1 MKFRNLLL
9 PFILLFSL
17 LLPISVQNANAGLAC
32 VYVKKQGK
40 AVFDGKWTEQQANEP
55 LTELSKRMDKAMSIV
70 FKNQGCFTKSEI
82 TKTKKAIRDIQ
93 KQCVDAKK
101 DTSTWLFMK
110 DICGAMSVL
119 YKYAK

>member
-1 MKFRNLLL
+1 MIRCSR
-9 PFILLFSL
+9 FSVFL
-17 LLPISVQNANAGLAC
+17 IRFTLVVPISTQPANAGLAC
-32 VYVKKQGK
+32 AYVKKQGK

-55 LTELSKRMDKAMSIV
+55 LTELSKRIDKAMSIV

-82 TKTKKAIRDIQ
+82 TKTKKAIKDLQ

-101 DTSTWLFMK
+101 DPTTWMFLK
-110 DICGAMSVL
+110 DLCGAMSVL